1 MSCLIPTYAK
11 ITITDSNNN
20 GVLDESDTVEGH
32 NPGACAPELTS
43 VKTFWSGTYADR
55 LQLLAQAKE
64 QKINADRFAK
74 QHPLNK

>member
-11 ITITDSNNN
+11 ITITDENHN
-20 GVLDESDTVEGH
+20 GQLDEGDTVTGH
-32 NPGACAPELTS
+32 NPNSNMPEETS
-43 VKTFWSGTYADR
+43 VRTFWSGTYADR

>member
-20 GVLDESDTVEGH
+20 GVLDESDTVSGH
-32 NPGACAPELTS
+32 NPDSNMPEETS
-43 VKTFWSGTYADR
+43 VRTFWSGTYADR

-64 QKINADRFAK
+64 QKINADRFRK
-74 QHPLNK
+74 THPLTK